1 MKIDNLLRKNNIR
14 VTKNRKL
21 ILDKIIENNDPI
33 SAEEILEKFKKE
45 KINMDLSTIYRNLNT
60 LEEVNLLLKNT
71 NTDGISYFQLNSTD
85 HKHFISCI
93 SCGKKFI
100 IENCPIHDFE
110 KQLEKETGFK
120 IKNHSFEFTGIC
132 PECQKNYINKNH

>member
-1 MKIDNLLRKNNIR
+1 MKVNDLLRENDIR

-21 ILDKIIENNDPI
+21 ILKKIIENDDPI
-33 SAEEILEKFKKE
+33 SAEKILEKFKNE
-45 KINMDLSTIYRNLNT
+45 NINIDLSTIYRNLNT
-60 LEEVNLLLKNT
+60 LEEANLLLKNT
-71 NTDGISYFQLNSTD
+71 NTDGISYFQLNSNK

-100 IENCPIHDFE
+100 IKNCPIHDFE
-110 KQLEKETGFK
+110 KKLEKDTGFK

-132 PECQKNYINKNH
+132 PDCQKNNIPK